1 MIGQMHHLDCPSK
14 MWSNIFAFIFF
25 CVPLFWGFRWIEI
38 TCADRNFVYFESCC
52 FCAWGSSTQLD
63 FWLSASKYIDFSALA
78 RFWLGIVFRVYLSR
92 RKLERQKEC
101 EKGHVLPSHICT
113 DDRLTQILP
122 ALTLS
127 LSPAWNWTFLNESLS
142 YLSWG
147 PPIQKTRMIQNFIN
161 WALQAGIFLD
171 HLIIMASRFKLFW
184 CAATMW
190 SGGLISCLIVS
201 LLWPHQKVLV
211 AICHGDSADAKQ
223 RKTPPSTFP
232 NPRCLYNRQSQIVR
246 PPSPSNS
253 PSWLCQKPI
262 RKKSSINSFHLWSSC
277 HAYL

>member
-1 MIGQMHHLDCPSK
+1 MGA
-14 MWSNIFAFIFF
+14 SN
-25 CVPLFWGFRWIEI
+25 
-38 TCADRNFVYFESCC
+38 TKDS
-52 FCAWGSSTQLD
+52 
-63 FWLSASKYIDFSALA
+63 
-78 RFWLGIVFRVYLSR
+78 
-92 RKLERQKEC
+92 
-101 EKGHVLPSHICT
+101 
-113 DDRLTQILP
+113 DDTEFYQ
-122 ALTLS
+122 
-127 LSPAWNWTFLNESLS
+127 LSPAGT
-142 YLSWG
+142 
-147 PPIQKTRMIQNFIN
+147 
-161 WALQAGIFLD
+161 FLD

-262 RKKSSINSFHLWSSC
+262 RKKPSINSIQLWSSC
-277 HAYL
+277 HACLLFKGEANFMPWFFQQTKSNKI